1 MAGMLI
7 ASLWVATIMVFK
19 SIKGFLNI
27 LNIKDTFN
35 LKQTRGVIW
44 PYWGQITPLIAISIF
59 LGLKGISMELFITKC
74 VCLFPFSI
82 NYAPAATWSHINRQS
97 AGMLQNGAKIVSS
110 STINIRDT
118 LTIDVSRVLPLLL
131 FTIVRYLLVQNTICK
146 DFKWLSVY
154 IL

>member
-1 MAGMLI
+1 MTDRHFSDTNEKFLKVNLYPIFFNMMAGMLI

-27 LNIKDTFN
+27 LNIKGTFN

-82 NYAPAATWSHINRQS
+82 NYAPVATWRHINRHRVQECSRMAPELS
-97 AGMLQNGAKIVSS
+97 AAAP
-110 STINIRDT
+110 ST
-118 LTIDVSRVLPLLL
+118 
-131 FTIVRYLLVQNTICK
+131 
-146 DFKWLSVY
+146 SVTRS
-154 IL
+154 I